1 MSRGV
6 RDLRDLI
13 CVSRLTVRDSDEEIF
28 SDDEVVIKDLDTLS
42 VSSAS
47 SVDSS
52 KRLPSVERHVSPDS
66 GCVTNTCSST
76 PPETAVETDVI
87 PKKTKP
93 KKRKKRDKKPVLNIV
108 PGTYELP
115 RAEVLPPV
123 ASTSFGSIIS
133 ENQDVDEVSSPVVD
147 KRVRAN
153 TTNFDDMMC
162 YIDATVVSSWLSRAN
177 DNVQKL
183 CEFCQ
188 NSEKFVQF
196 AHFWLSDFPDQ
207 QKNEIFE
214 LEYEIIVEEANFAFT
229 VGKEQRKITNRDILG
244 LITAVFREYPGILL
258 SSKGPYLFLD
268 YLDVLSSEKQTS
280 YKRLLSDVKCST
292 RNKQY
297 AQWILAM
304 RSFTLLSVWTAIVNF
319 YRNLKRD
326 VSPTQDHSL
335 LSSSSK
341 ESVHHQRVVQAIRL
355 GLVDVLHYYITT
367 ALVNPH
373 YKDSHNRTYIFTAV
387 MYNQPSILHYL
398 INRVKPPI
406 DVNCAADTGNTP
418 LHAAANN
425 GNVDLVT
432 ILLQNP
438 RIDINYKNPQCEEAT
453 PLHLAIMLGN
463 REVVEKLLKMGAN
476 AKLTMGDLTAED
488 IARDFGH
495 AELLPLLKS

>member
-6 RDLRDLI
+6 RDLRELI

-28 SDDEVVIKDLDTLS
+28 SDEEVVIKDLDALS

-52 KRLPSVERHVSPDS
+52 KRAQSVERHVSPDS
-66 GCVTNTCSST
+66 GCVTNSST
-76 PPETAVETDVI
+76 PPETAVETDAI
-87 PKKTKP
+87 PKRTKP
-93 KKRKKRDKKPVLNIV
+93 KKRKKRDKKQAHVLDII
-108 PGTYELP
+108 PGTYDLP
-115 RAEVLPPV
+115 KAEVLPPV
-123 ASTSFGSIIS
+123 ASTSYGSIIS
-133 ENQDVDEVSSPVVD
+133 ESQDVDEVSSPVVD
-147 KRVRAN
+147 KRVKAS

-177 DNVQKL
+177 GNVHNL
-183 CEFCQ
+183 SDFCQ

-229 VGKEQRKITNRDILG
+229 VGREQRKITNRDILG
-244 LITAVFREYPGILL
+244 LISALFREYPGMLL

-268 YLDVLSSEKQTS
+268 YLDVLSSDKQTG
-280 YKRLLSDVKCST
+280 YKRVLSDVKCST

-304 RSFTLLSVWTAIVNF
+304 RSFTLLSVWTAVVNF

-326 VSPTQDHSL
+326 VSPSQDHSL

-355 GLVDVLHYYITT
+355 GFVDVLHYYITT

-387 MYNQPSILHYL
+387 MYNQPNILHYL
-398 INRVKPPI
+398 INRV
-406 DVNCAADTGNTP
+406 
-418 LHAAANN
+418 
-425 GNVDLVT
+425 
-432 ILLQNP
+432 
-438 RIDINYKNPQCEEAT
+438 
-453 PLHLAIMLGN
+453 
-463 REVVEKLLKMGAN
+463 
-476 AKLTMGDLTAED
+476 
-488 IARDFGH
+488 
-495 AELLPLLKS
+495 